1 MNTLVSIIMPT
12 YNRAK
17 FISRAIN
24 SVIEQSYNNW
34 ELIIIDDNL
43 PESTARIDTEKV
55 VSSYS
60 DFRIKYIKNEKN
72 LGGALTR
79 NVGIFASR
87 GDYIT
92 FLDDDDMYLPLKLE
106 VQLSEMMNNDW
117 DFCVMDGATYNQKD
131 ELISTRKQKLRNN
144 MTKEQLIKINLIYH
158 ISGTNTFMYK
168 ADFLK
173 SIGGWEDIPSC
184 QEYMLVQKTLD
195 ANPVVGYI
203 NKILIKNYMHDGEQ
217 LSTGIRKLDGQEIM
231 FENKKKYFYLLDKKE
246 RSGVICRHHGV
257 LFFVHYKMHNYGAAI
272 KEAIKCF
279 FTSPTYAFSWFMEYR
294 KKITV

>member
-1 MNTLVSIIMPT
+1 MPT
-12 YNRAK
+12 YNRSK

-24 SVIEQSYNNW
+24 SVIGQSYTNW
-34 ELIIIDDNL
+34 ELIIIDDN
-43 PESTARIDTEKV
+43 PPDSIARIETEKIV
-55 VSSYS
+55 NSYYDS
-60 DFRIKYIKNEKN
+60 RIKYIKNENN

-79 NVGIFASR
+79 NVGIFASK

-92 FLDDDDMYLPLKLE
+92 FLDDDDMYLPLKIETQLLE
-106 VQLSEMMNNDW
+106 MVNNSW

-131 ELISTRKQKLRNN
+131 ELISTRNQKLRNN
-144 MTKEQLIKINLIYH
+144 MTKEQLIKVNLIYH

-168 ADFLK
+168 AEFLK
-173 SIGGWEDIPSC
+173 SIGGFEDIPSC

-195 ANPVVGYI
+195 ANPIVGYI

-217 LSTGIRKLDGQEIM
+217 LSTGVRKLKGQKIM

-246 RSGVICRHHGV
+246 RAGVVCRHHGV
-257 LFFVHYKMHNYGAAI
+257 LFFVHYKMHNYSSAI
-272 KEAIKCF
+272 KETFKCF
-279 FTSPTYAFSWFMEYR
+279 FTSPTYAFNWFMEYR